1 MRKIIKTCCF
11 IFPLV
16 AIFLSTNYPTIHAGA
31 VGLQF
36 EKEKIRIKISED
48 EYRLVGD
55 YYFNNSDAKVI
66 RQKIF
71 YPIIKNLH
79 LPFPHFFKV
88 TNVLKNQ
95 TVSFTKAKNGISF
108 WIEIPPFSKAVYRVE
123 YQQKALNKKLEYILT
138 TTSKWGK
145 PLKSAEFLIV
155 ISLNCELEHI
165 SIPFDSESEDS
176 KTKSYFIHKKNFNP
190 QKNLIIEWRC
200 ENDHKSN

>member
-1 MRKIIKTCCF
+1 MF
-11 IFPLV
+11 VIFSLN
-16 AIFLSTNYPTIHAGA
+16 NYSTIHANTW
-31 VGLQF
+31 GLQF

-55 YYFNNSDAKVI
+55 YYFNNPGARAC

-71 YPIIKNLH
+71 YPIIKNQN

-95 TVSFTKAKNGISF
+95 AVPFTQVKNGIFF
-108 WIEIPPFSKAVYRVE
+108 WIDLPAFSKAVYRVE

-138 TTSKWGK
+138 TTSTWGE
-145 PLKSAEFLIV
+145 PLKSAEFLIT
-155 ISLNCELEHI
+155 IPLNCKLENI
-165 SIPFDSESEDS
+165 SIPYESETKNS
-176 KTKSYFIHKKNFNP
+176 KTKSYLIHKKNFNP

-200 ENDHKSN
+200 GDDQKSL

>member
-1 MRKIIKTCCF
+1 MRKIFKTGCL

-16 AIFLSTNYPTIHAGA
+16 AIFLSINYITISADTNS
-31 VGLQF
+31 LQF

-55 YYFNNSDAKVI
+55 YYFNNSGAKVI

-71 YPIIKNLH
+71 YPIIINQD

-95 TVSFTKAKNGISF
+95 TVPFTKVKNGIYF
-108 WIEIPPFSKAVYRVE
+108 WIELTAFSKAVYRVE
-123 YQQKALNKKLEYILT
+123 YRQKALSKKLEYILT

-145 PLKSAEFLIV
+145 PLKSAEFLITMP
-155 ISLNCELEHI
+155 LNCELENI
-165 SIPFDSESEDS
+165 SIPYDSET
-176 KTKSYFIHKKNFNP
+176 KNLQTKSYLIHKKNFTP
-190 QKNLIIEWRC
+190 QKNLIIEWKGGDDQK
-200 ENDHKSN
+200 NN